1 MRRWSGNKF
10 RSRVVYNVK
19 NSTCRKDS
27 GLEGRRTS
35 RTGTIITVLA
45 LGITVCSFLFGLV
58 QRVLKVWPQS
68 GCIHYVLVWSIF
80 LVPLSCALVILGDI
94 VEFLLSDLNRCNVD
108 EINFSRYD
116 AISDKNYSK
125 LIYDFKISV
134 GIVLVILV
142 AYVIVNTVMQKNLLG
157 IVIIVFFILW
167 MISLKDNIKR
177 MIPVRLI
184 QIVLKRLGTFGLAIF
199 VVFTVSIGIVANTEG
214 QFICTFSENGVV
226 ELQNAIEDYFDDAR
240 IIIRDTSDE
249 NIVNMDISEDELLFA
264 NEMLKSD
271 LMDNK
276 GNVMGTAH
284 QLSGEMLYWKYRVNM
299 NTFSLPEGKYTL
311 VIELHQGSSH
321 VTISNMFVLEKGTY
335 YFGKD
340 KMEKNY

>member
-68 GCIHYVLVWSIF
+68 GCILYVFVWSIF

-108 EINFSRYD
+108 EINFRRYD

-276 GNVMGTAH
+276 GKVMGTAH
-284 QLSGEMLYWKYRVNM
+284 QLSGEMLYWKYHVNM

-340 KMEKNY
+340 KVEKNY